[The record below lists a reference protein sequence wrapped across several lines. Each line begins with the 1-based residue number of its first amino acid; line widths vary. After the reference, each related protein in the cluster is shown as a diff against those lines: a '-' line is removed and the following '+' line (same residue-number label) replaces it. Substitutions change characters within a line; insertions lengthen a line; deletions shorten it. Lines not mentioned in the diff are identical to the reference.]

1 MTIPATS
8 FTERPS
14 SMNPPDPHPAY
25 FNVRFRGP
33 WPDLSH
39 PDEFAI
45 ITAYAT
51 TGETWSDD
59 RNWVADLELEDEL
72 RETGTWMRR
81 LTGYDPATG
90 HTEPG
95 WAVEM
100 GFEAACD
107 LGRRFQQDAIF
118 WVSGN
123 WVWVAKCGPDRQRW
137 EVGPFSDRFAVE
149 EAPE

>member
-1 MTIPATS
+1 
-8 FTERPS
+8 
-14 SMNPPDPHPAY
+14 MNPPDLYSAY
-25 FNVRFRGP
+25 FMVRFRGS
-33 WPDLSH
+33 WADRSH

-51 TGETWSDD
+51 TGENWSEE
-59 RNWVADLELEDEL
+59 RNRAADLEIEHEL
-72 RETGTWMRR
+72 RVTGLWMRR

-90 HTEPG
+90 HAEPG

-107 LGRRFQQDAIF
+107 LGRRFKQDAIF

-123 WVWVAKCGPDRQRW
+123 RVWVAKCASDLQSAG
-137 EVGPFSDRFAVE
+137 VGLFSDRFAME
-149 EAPE
+149 QTLR